1 MPKCP
6 KCGKVINWLINVESG
21 WASYRFDGNYYSYN
35 YEFEDFEAD
44 GSVNYFEC
52 PECGE
57 VIAQTEEEAREFL
70 KGGKNG

>member
-21 WASYRFDGNYYSYN
+21 WASYRFDGNY
-35 YEFEDFEAD
+35 EFEDFEAD
-44 GSVNYFEC
+44 GNVNHFEC

-57 VIAQTEEEAREFL
+57 VIAQTEEEATKFL
-70 KGGKNG
+70 KGRKND